1 MSAGNYNDWY
11 QFRLRLDQTNKIKVE
26 EIYNKYDAASITYT
40 NAGEESI
47 YEPLPGETPYWEDS
61 FITGLFELH
70 TDFDALKKDILDK
83 LNISELPPH
92 SIKKLTGRAWEREWM
107 KDFKPMCF
115 GRKLWIYPE
124 NFRSSVKDKVIVYLD
139 PGLAFGTGTHPTT
152 KLCLEWLDSLDLRN
166 KHILDYGCG
175 SGILGISALKLGA
188 RKVTA
193 IDIDPQAIEATKQ
206 NALKNNVEVSMVVKN
221 NISKSKD
228 KFDIIIANILAEPLV
243 ALAPFLIDKL
253 DKNGII
259 GLSGILKDQV
269 DYVKESYADFISINS
284 PEYYEEWSF
293 LNGSFN
299 K

>member
-1 MSAGNYNDWY
+1 M
-11 QFRLRLDQTNKIKVE
+11 I
-26 EIYNKYDAASITYT
+26 
-40 NAGEESI
+40 
-47 YEPLPGETPYWEDS
+47 
-61 FITGLFELH
+61 
-70 TDFDALKKDILDK
+70 
-83 LNISELPPH
+83 
-92 SIKKLTGRAWEREWM
+92 
-107 KDFKPMCF
+107 
-115 GRKLWIYPE
+115 
-124 NFRSSVKDKVIVYLD
+124 
-139 PGLAFGTGTHPTT
+139 
-152 KLCLEWLDSLDLRN
+152 
-166 KHILDYGCG
+166 
-175 SGILGISALKLGA
+175 
-188 RKVTA
+188 
-193 IDIDPQAIEATKQ
+193 
-206 NALKNNVEVSMVVKN
+206 VKN

>member
-1 MSAGNYNDWY
+1 M
-11 QFRLRLDQTNKIKVE
+11 
-26 EIYNKYDAASITYT
+26 
-40 NAGEESI
+40 
-47 YEPLPGETPYWEDS
+47 
-61 FITGLFELH
+61 
-70 TDFDALKKDILDK
+70 
-83 LNISELPPH
+83 
-92 SIKKLTGRAWEREWM
+92 
-107 KDFKPMCF
+107 
-115 GRKLWIYPE
+115 
-124 NFRSSVKDKVIVYLD
+124 
-139 PGLAFGTGTHPTT
+139 
-152 KLCLEWLDSLDLRN
+152 RN

-206 NALKNNVEVSMVVKN
+206 NALKNNVEVNMVVKN

>member
-1 MSAGNYNDWY
+1 MGLTID
-11 QFRLRLDQTNKIKVE
+11 
-26 EIYNKYDAASITYT
+26 
-40 NAGEESI
+40 
-47 YEPLPGETPYWEDS
+47 LPQ
-61 FITGLFELH
+61 
-70 TDFDALKKDILDK
+70 A
-83 LNISELPPH
+83 
-92 SIKKLTGRAWEREWM
+92 
-107 KDFKPMCF
+107 
-115 GRKLWIYPE
+115 
-124 NFRSSVKDKVIVYLD
+124 
-139 PGLAFGTGTHPTT
+139 
-152 KLCLEWLDSLDLRN
+152 
-166 KHILDYGCG
+166 
-175 SGILGISALKLGA
+175 GILGISALKLGA

-206 NALKNNVEVSMVVKN
+206 NALKNNVEVNMVVKN